1 MPTAPMCS
9 GVRVANGRFVESLV
23 ELIRS
28 SSALCST
35 SFGGRDHEEDIAH
48 SRRCGGDQHDRCCES
63 AHPGVGPGFLAEDC
77 PRQCGFGL
85 VIIGGPNRPTAVVV
99 PVLTTA
105 RVVSVGPLTR
115 VSGCYWA
122 RERVRDRW
130 LRFRV
135 CG

>member
-1 MPTAPMCS
+1 MRKTLLSLAAVAAISAIAVAGAPIPASAQDSWPGTAVVNAGS
-9 GVRVANGRFVESLV
+9 
-23 ELIRS
+23 
-28 SSALCST
+28 
-35 SFGGRDHEEDIAH
+35 
-48 SRRCGGDQHDRCCES
+48 
-63 AHPGVGPGFLAEDC
+63 
-77 PRQCGFGL
+77 GL
-85 VIIGGPNRPTAVVV
+85 VIVGGPVRPTAVVV

>member
-1 MPTAPMCS
+1 MKALFTVAAVVAINTIAVVSVPVSASAQDSWAGTAVVNAGS
-9 GVRVANGRFVESLV
+9 
-23 ELIRS
+23 
-28 SSALCST
+28 
-35 SFGGRDHEEDIAH
+35 
-48 SRRCGGDQHDRCCES
+48 
-63 AHPGVGPGFLAEDC
+63 
-77 PRQCGFGL
+77 GL
-85 VIIGGPNRPTAVVV
+85 VIVGAPVRPTAVVV
-99 PVLTTA
+99 PLVTTA

>member
-1 MPTAPMCS
+1 MKKTLLTLAAAAAINTIVVASLPIPASAQDSWPRTAVVNAGS
-9 GVRVANGRFVESLV
+9 
-23 ELIRS
+23 
-28 SSALCST
+28 
-35 SFGGRDHEEDIAH
+35 
-48 SRRCGGDQHDRCCES
+48 
-63 AHPGVGPGFLAEDC
+63 
-77 PRQCGFGL
+77 GL

>member
-1 MPTAPMCS
+1 MRKTLLSLAAVAAINAVAVASAPVPASAQDWWLGTAVVNAGS
-9 GVRVANGRFVESLV
+9 GLV
-23 ELIRS
+23 VV
-28 SSALCST
+28 
-35 SFGGRDHEEDIAH
+35 G
-48 SRRCGGDQHDRCCES
+48 
-63 AHPGVGPGFLAEDC
+63 GPG
-77 PRQCGFGL
+77 RG
-85 VIIGGPNRPTAVVV
+85 TAVVV

-105 RVVSVGPLTR
+105 RIVSAGPVTR

>member
-1 MPTAPMCS
+1 MRKTFLSLAAVAAASAVAVASVSIPASAQNSWPTTAVVNAGS
-9 GVRVANGRFVESLV
+9 
-23 ELIRS
+23 
-28 SSALCST
+28 
-35 SFGGRDHEEDIAH
+35 
-48 SRRCGGDQHDRCCES
+48 
-63 AHPGVGPGFLAEDC
+63 
-77 PRQCGFGL
+77 GL
-85 VIIGGPNRPTAVVV
+85 VIVGGPGRGTAVVV

-105 RVVSVGPLTR
+105 RVVSAGPLIR

>member
-1 MPTAPMCS
+1 MRKTLLSLAAVAAINAIAVAGAPIPVSAQESWGPRTAVVNAGS
-9 GVRVANGRFVESLV
+9 
-23 ELIRS
+23 
-28 SSALCST
+28 
-35 SFGGRDHEEDIAH
+35 
-48 SRRCGGDQHDRCCES
+48 
-63 AHPGVGPGFLAEDC
+63 
-77 PRQCGFGL
+77 GL
-85 VIIGGPNRPTAVVV
+85 VIVGGQVRPTAVVV